1 MNEEFE
7 LQKRIASADPGRDAP
22 ELNHTVVTEASL
34 GKPRRQFGFRGLRLG
49 VGVGSVSLAVT
60 AVALAI
66 TLPAVMTPPALFT
79 VANSSSGGEK
89 LSSSAAGSSDMADS
103 LGYWPGWVSY
113 EYNAGSA
120 VSDTTGNGQV
130 FQGKL
135 VGDPLEILK
144 KMSTVFGI
152 TGEPVRD
159 EWSDDSYPS
168 YSITEENAYLSIY
181 WSGTGT
187 WSFSKW
193 ADYQDGCVQDST
205 DTANDEVQYCEPKP
219 TPELIPSA
227 SELRSETIS
236 LLQLVGLDFQ
246 EDSITI
252 YRDDWGAY
260 ASLPYLTDGIE
271 SGLQTYLNWGM
282 DGQLTYFSSH
292 SIELVARGS
301 FDTVS
306 AIDAVSRISEGR
318 WYGNPPERFYR
329 ALEGQMAP
337 DSRIASDGQVAGVTG
352 ETTAP
357 SDSSDLQDS
366 SEPATDPNAGKVDE
380 PLIVEDPNQNSE
392 PEIIQLTVERAEAT
406 MLSVWDSSGNYWLV
420 PGYVLF
426 NDQGWFDSV
435 ISLEEGV
442 IELPEPMV
450 MLPMDVN
457 QKGPAVSEMVD

>member
-1 MNEEFE
+1 M
-7 LQKRIASADPGRDAP
+7 AP
-22 ELNHTVVTEASL
+22 S
-34 GKPRRQFGFRGLRLG
+34 P
-49 VGVGSVSLAVT
+49 
-60 AVALAI
+60 
-66 TLPAVMTPPALFT
+66 LFT
-79 VANSSSGGEK
+79 VANSSGGDEK

-120 VSDTTGNGQV
+120 VSNTTGNGRV

-144 KMSTVFGI
+144 KMSILFGV

-168 YSITEENAYLSIY
+168 YSIIQENASLSIY
-181 WSGTGT
+181 WSGTGN
-187 WSFSKW
+187 WSFSNW
-193 ADYQDGCVQDST
+193 TDYQYDCVKDST
-205 DTANDEVQYCEPKP
+205 DTANSEVQFCEPQP

-227 SELRSETIS
+227 SELRSEAIS

-246 EDSITI
+246 ADSITI

-260 ASLPYLTDGIE
+260 ASLPYLTEGID

-282 DGQLTYFSSH
+282 DGKLTYFSSH

-306 AIDAVSRISEGR
+306 AVDAVSRISEGR
-318 WYGNPPERFYR
+318 WYGTPPERFYR
-329 ALEGQMAP
+329 ELVGEMTA
-337 DSRIASDGQVAGVTG
+337 DSRMAGSEPAEAGISDEVQSEPYLEDG
-352 ETTAP
+352 TA
-357 SDSSDLQDS
+357 
-366 SEPATDPNAGKVDE
+366 PATDPGAVQIDE
-380 PLIVEDPNQNSE
+380 PYIEDPNQNHE

-435 ISLEEGV
+435 ISLEEGI

>member
-22 ELNHTVVTEASL
+22 ELDHTVVTRASL
-34 GKPRRQFGFRGLRLG
+34 GTPRRQFGFRGLRLG
-49 VGVGSVSLAVT
+49 LGVGSISLAVT

-66 TLPAVMTPPALFT
+66 TLPAVMTPSPLFT
-79 VANSSSGGEK
+79 VANSSGGGEK
-89 LSSSAAGSSDMADS
+89 LSSGAASSSDMAES
-103 LGYWPGWVSY
+103 SVYWPGWISY
-113 EYNAGSA
+113 EYNAGPA

-130 FQGKL
+130 FQGNL
-135 VGDPLEILK
+135 VGEPLEILK
-144 KMSTVFGI
+144 EMSILFGV
-152 TGEPVRD
+152 TGEPIRD

-168 YSITEENAYLSIY
+168 YSITEENASLSIY

-187 WSFSKW
+187 WSFSNW
-193 ADYQDGCVQDST
+193 TNYQYDCAEDATETS
-205 DTANDEVQYCEPKP
+205 NDEFQSCEPQP

-227 SELRSETIS
+227 SELRSETVS
-236 LLQLVGLDFQ
+236 LLQAMGLDFQ
-246 EDSITI
+246 ADSITI

-260 ASLPYLTDGIE
+260 ASLPYLTGGID

-306 AIDAVSRISEGR
+306 ALDSVSRISEGR
-318 WYGNPPERFYR
+318 WYGNPPERFYQG
-329 ALEGQMAP
+329 LESRMAA
-337 DSRIASDGQVAGVTG
+337 DSRMASDGQKADANGV
-352 ETTAP
+352 EAQ
-357 SDSSDLQDS
+357 SDSYDPQDG
-366 SEPATDPNAGKVDE
+366 SEPTTDSDASQIDE
-380 PLIVEDPNQNSE
+380 PLVVEDPNQNDE
-392 PEIIQLTVERAEAT
+392 PEIIQLTVERAGAT

-435 ISLEEGV
+435 ISLKEGV

-450 MLPMDVN
+450 MLPMDEN
-457 QKGPAVSEMVD
+457 QKGPAVSEMID

>member
-22 ELNHTVVTEASL
+22 ELDHTVVTGASL

-49 VGVGSVSLAVT
+49 VGAGSVSLAVT
-60 AVALAI
+60 AVALAV
-66 TLPAVMTPPALFT
+66 TLPAAMTPPALFT
-79 VANSSSGGEK
+79 VADASGGSQK
-89 LSSSAAGSSDMADS
+89 LSSSAAGTSDTAES
-103 LGYWPGWVSY
+103 LGYWPGWISY
-113 EYNAGSA
+113 EYSAGPGVTDA
-120 VSDTTGNGQV
+120 TGNGQV

-135 VGDPLEILK
+135 VGDPIEILK
-144 KMSTVFGI
+144 KMSILFGV

-181 WSGTGT
+181 WSGTGN
-187 WSFSKW
+187 WSFSNW
-193 ADYQDGCVQDST
+193 TDYQYDCAV
-205 DTANDEVQYCEPKP
+205 DETETSIEEFQSCGPQP

-227 SELRSETIS
+227 SELRSEAV
-236 LLQLVGLDFQ
+236 LLLEQVGLDFQ
-246 EDSITI
+246 ADSITI

-260 ASLPYLTDGIE
+260 ASLPYLANGVE

-282 DGQLTYFSSH
+282 DGKLTYFSSH

-306 AIDAVSRISEGR
+306 ALEAVSRISEGR

-329 ALEGQMAP
+329 SLEGQMAA
-337 DSRIASDGQVAGVTG
+337 DSRVVN
-352 ETTAP
+352 
-357 SDSSDLQDS
+357 
-366 SEPATDPNAGKVDE
+366 SEPAQAGISDEVQSEPYLEDESAPAKDPDAVQIDE
-380 PLIVEDPNQNSE
+380 PYIEDPNQDYE

-406 MLSVWDSSGNYWLV
+406 MLSVWDSLGNYWLV

-450 MLPMDVN
+450 MLPMDEN
-457 QKGPAVSEMVD
+457 QKGPAVSEMID

>member
-22 ELNHTVVTEASL
+22 ELDHTVVTGASL

-49 VGVGSVSLAVT
+49 VGVGGFSLAVT
-60 AVALAI
+60 AVALAV

-79 VANSSSGGEK
+79 VAGSSSGGQK
-89 LSSSAAGSSDMADS
+89 LSSNAEGTSDTAES
-103 LGYWPGWVSY
+103 LGYWPGWISY
-113 EYNAGSA
+113 EYSAGPGVTDA
-120 VSDTTGNGQV
+120 TGNGQV

-135 VGDPLEILK
+135 VGDPIEILK
-144 KMSTVFGI
+144 KMSILFGV

-168 YSITEENAYLSIY
+168 YSITEKNAYLSIY
-181 WSGTGT
+181 WSGTGN
-187 WSFSKW
+187 WSFSNW
-193 ADYQDGCVQDST
+193 TDYQYDCAV
-205 DTANDEVQYCEPKP
+205 DETETSIEEFQSCGPQP

-227 SELRSETIS
+227 SELRSEAVS
-236 LLQLVGLDFQ
+236 LLEQVGLDFQ

>member
-22 ELNHTVVTEASL
+22 ELNHIVVTEASV
-34 GKPRRQFGFRGLRLG
+34 GKPRRQFGFRGVRLGLG
-49 VGVGSVSLAVT
+49 VGSLSLAAT

-66 TLPAVMTPPALFT
+66 TLPAVMAPSPLFT
-79 VANSSSGGEK
+79 VANSSGGDEK

-103 LGYWPGWVSY
+103 FGYWPGWVSY

-120 VSDTTGNGQV
+120 VSNTTGKGQV

-144 KMSTVFGI
+144 KMSILFGV

-168 YSITEENAYLSIY
+168 YSIIQENASLSIY
-181 WSGTGT
+181 WSGTGS
-187 WSFSKW
+187 WSFSNW
-193 ADYQDGCVQDST
+193 TDYQYDCVKDST
-205 DTANDEVQYCEPKP
+205 DTANSEVQFCEPQP

-227 SELRSETIS
+227 SELRSEAIS

-246 EDSITI
+246 ADSITI

-260 ASLPYLTDGIE
+260 ASLPYLTEGID

-282 DGQLTYFSSH
+282 DGTLTYFSSH

-318 WYGNPPERFYR
+318 WYGNPPESFYR
-329 ALEGQMAP
+329 ELVGEMTA
-337 DSRIASDGQVAGVTG
+337 DSRMAG
-352 ETTAP
+352 
-357 SDSSDLQDS
+357 
-366 SEPATDPNAGKVDE
+366 SEPAEAGISDEVQSEPYLEDGIAPAADPDAVQIDE
-380 PLIVEDPNQNSE
+380 PYIEDPNQNYE

-435 ISLEEGV
+435 ISLEEGI

>member
-49 VGVGSVSLAVT
+49 LGVGSVSLAVT
-60 AVALAI
+60 AVALAV
-66 TLPAVMTPPALFT
+66 TLPAVMAPSPLFT
-79 VANSSSGGEK
+79 VADASGGGQK
-89 LSSSAAGSSDMADS
+89 LSSTAEGTSDMADS
-103 LGYWPGWVSY
+103 SVYWPGWISY
-113 EYNAGSA
+113 EYSAGPGVTDA
-120 VSDTTGNGQV
+120 TGNGQV

-144 KMSTVFGI
+144 KMSILFGI

-181 WSGTGT
+181 WSGTGS
-187 WSFSKW
+187 WSFSNW
-193 ADYQDGCVQDST
+193 TDYQYDCVKDST
-205 DTANDEVQYCEPKP
+205 DTANSEVQFCEPQP

-227 SELRSETIS
+227 SELRSEAIS

-246 EDSITI
+246 ADSIAI

-260 ASLPYLTDGIE
+260 ASLPYLTEGID

-282 DGQLTYFSSH
+282 DGKLTYFSSH

-306 AIDAVSRISEGR
+306 AMEAVSRISEGR

-329 ALEGQMAP
+329 GLEGQMAP
-337 DSRIASDGQVAGVTG
+337 DSRVA
-352 ETTAP
+352 
-357 SDSSDLQDS
+357 S
-366 SEPATDPNAGKVDE
+366 SEPAQDGISDEVQSEPYLEDGTVPATDPDAVQIDE
-380 PLIVEDPNQNSE
+380 PYIEDPNQNYE

-457 QKGPAVSEMVD
+457 QKGPAVSEIID

>member
-7 LQKRIASADPGRDAP
+7 LQKRMASADPGRDAP
-22 ELNHTVVTEASL
+22 VLDHTVVTGASL
-34 GKPRRQFGFRGLRLG
+34 GKPQRQFGFRGLRLG
-49 VGVGSVSLAVT
+49 VGVGGFSLAVT
-60 AVALAI
+60 AVALAV

-79 VANSSSGGEK
+79 VADASGGGQK
-89 LSSSAAGSSDMADS
+89 LSSSAEGTSDMAES
-103 LGYWPGWVSY
+103 SVYWPSWISY
-113 EYNAGSA
+113 EYNAGPGVTDA
-120 VSDTTGNGQV
+120 TGSGQV

-135 VGDPLEILK
+135 VGDPLDILK
-144 KMSTVFGI
+144 KMSILFGV

-181 WSGTGT
+181 WSGTGS
-187 WSFSKW
+187 WSFSNW
-193 ADYQDGCVQDST
+193 SDYRYDCAADAAEAS
-205 DTANDEVQYCEPKP
+205 NDELQSCEPQP

-227 SELRSETIS
+227 SELKIEAVS
-236 LLQLVGLDFQ
+236 LLERAGLDFQ

-260 ASLPYLTDGIE
+260 ASLPYLTNSVE

-292 SIELVARGS
+292 SIELVPRGS

-329 ALEGQMAP
+329 SIEGQMAA
-337 DSRIASDGQVAGVTG
+337 DSR
-352 ETTAP
+352 TA
-357 SDSSDLQDS
+357 S
-366 SEPATDPNAGKVDE
+366 SEPVEAGISDEIQPEPYLEDGTAPATEPGAVSIDDPY
-380 PLIVEDPNQNSE
+380 IQDPNQNYE

-406 MLSVWDSSGNYWLV
+406 MLSVWDSLGNYWLV

-426 NDQGWFDSV
+426 NDQDWFDSV

-457 QKGPAVSEMVD
+457 QKGPAVSEMID

>member
-22 ELNHTVVTEASL
+22 ELDHTVVTKAAL
-34 GKPRRQFGFRGLRLG
+34 GKPRRHFGFRGLRVG
-49 VGVGSVSLAVT
+49 VGVGSFSLAVT
-60 AVALAI
+60 AVALAV

-79 VANSSSGGEK
+79 VADASGGGQK
-89 LSSSAAGSSDMADS
+89 LSSSAEGTSDMAES
-103 LGYWPGWVSY
+103 SVYWPGWMSY

-120 VSDTTGNGQV
+120 VSSATGNGQV

-144 KMSTVFGI
+144 KMSILFGI

-168 YSITEENAYLSIY
+168 YSITEENAYLGIY

-187 WSFSKW
+187 WSFSNW
-193 ADYQDGCVQDST
+193 TNYQSDCAEDATETS
-205 DTANDEVQYCEPKP
+205 NDEFQSCGPQP

-227 SELRSETIS
+227 SELRSEAVS
-236 LLQLVGLDFQ
+236 LLEQVGLDFQ
-246 EDSITI
+246 ADSITV

-260 ASLPYLTDGIE
+260 AYLPYLTGGID

-301 FDTVS
+301 FDTIS

-318 WYGNPPERFYR
+318 WYGNPPESFYR
-329 ALEGQMAP
+329 SLEGQIAA
-337 DSRIASDGQVAGVTG
+337 DSRMA
-352 ETTAP
+352 
-357 SDSSDLQDS
+357 S
-366 SEPATDPNAGKVDE
+366 SEPAEPGINDEIRSEPYLEDGTVPATEPDAVSIDE
-380 PLIVEDPNQNSE
+380 PLVLEDPNQDYE

-406 MLSVWDSSGNYWLV
+406 LLSVWDSLGNYWLV

-450 MLPMDVN
+450 MLPMDLN
-457 QKGPAVSEMVD
+457 QKGPAVSEMID

>member
-49 VGVGSVSLAVT
+49 LGVGSVSLAVT

-79 VANSSSGGEK
+79 VANSSGGGEK
-89 LSSSAAGSSDMADS
+89 LSSDATSSSDMAES
-103 LGYWPGWVSY
+103 SIYWPGWISY
-113 EYNAGSA
+113 EYNSGPA
-120 VSDTTGNGQV
+120 VSNTTGNGQV

-135 VGDPLEILK
+135 VGEPLEILK
-144 KMSTVFGI
+144 KMSILFGV

-159 EWSDDSYPS
+159 QWSDDSYPS
-168 YSITEENAYLSIY
+168 YSIAEENASLSIY
-181 WSGTGT
+181 WSGTGN
-187 WSFSKW
+187 WSFSNW
-193 ADYQDGCVQDST
+193 TDYQYDCVQDSI
-205 DTANDEVQYCEPKP
+205 DTANDEVRYCEPQP

-227 SELRSETIS
+227 SELRSEAVS

-246 EDSITI
+246 ADSITI

-260 ASLPYLTDGIE
+260 ASLPYLTGGID

-282 DGQLTYFSSH
+282 DGQLTYFASH

-318 WYGNPPERFYR
+318 WYGNPPERFYQG
-329 ALEGQMAP
+329 LEGQMAA
-337 DSRIASDGQVAGVTG
+337 DSRMA
-352 ETTAP
+352 
-357 SDSSDLQDS
+357 S
-366 SEPATDPNAGKVDE
+366 SEPAESGISDEIQSEPYLEDGTEPAKDPDAVQIDE
-380 PLIVEDPNQNSE
+380 PYIEDPNQDYE

-406 MLSVWDSSGNYWLV
+406 MLSVWDSLGNYWLV

-457 QKGPAVSEMVD
+457 QKGPAVSEMID

>member
-49 VGVGSVSLAVT
+49 LGVGSVSLAVT

-79 VANSSSGGEK
+79 VANSSGGGEK
-89 LSSSAAGSSDMADS
+89 LSSDATSSSDMAES
-103 LGYWPGWVSY
+103 SIYWPGWISY
-113 EYNAGSA
+113 EYNSGPA
-120 VSDTTGNGQV
+120 VSNTTGNGQV

-135 VGDPLEILK
+135 VGEPLEILK
-144 KMSTVFGI
+144 KMSILFGV

-159 EWSDDSYPS
+159 QWSDDSYPS
-168 YSITEENAYLSIY
+168 YSIAEENASLSIY
-181 WSGTGT
+181 WSGTGN
-187 WSFSKW
+187 WSFSNW
-193 ADYQDGCVQDST
+193 TDYQYDCVQDSI
-205 DTANDEVQYCEPKP
+205 DTANDEVRYCEPQP

-227 SELRSETIS
+227 SELRSEAVS

-246 EDSITI
+246 ADSITI

-260 ASLPYLTDGIE
+260 ASLPYLTGGID

-282 DGQLTYFSSH
+282 DGQLTYFASH

-318 WYGNPPERFYR
+318 WYGNPPERFYQG
-329 ALEGQMAP
+329 LEGQMAA
-337 DSRIASDGQVAGVTG
+337 DSRMA
-352 ETTAP
+352 
-357 SDSSDLQDS
+357 S
-366 SEPATDPNAGKVDE
+366 SEPAESGISDEIQSEPYLEDGTEPAKDPDAVQIDE
-380 PLIVEDPNQNSE
+380 PYIEDPNQDYE

-406 MLSVWDSSGNYWLV
+406 MLSVWDSLGNYWLV

-442 IELPEPMV
+442 IELPETMV

-457 QKGPAVSEMVD
+457 QKGPAVSEMID

>member
-22 ELNHTVVTEASL
+22 ELDHTVVTKAAL
-34 GKPRRQFGFRGLRLG
+34 GKPRRHFGFRGLRLG
-49 VGVGSVSLAVT
+49 VGVGSFSLAVT
-60 AVALAI
+60 AVALAV

-79 VANSSSGGEK
+79 VADASGGGQK
-89 LSSSAAGSSDMADS
+89 LSSSAEGTSDMAES
-103 LGYWPGWVSY
+103 SVYWPGWISY
-113 EYNAGSA
+113 EYNAGPVVTDA
-120 VSDTTGNGQV
+120 TGNGQV

-135 VGDPLEILK
+135 VGDPLDILK
-144 KMSTVFGI
+144 KMSIIFGV

-168 YSITEENAYLSIY
+168 YSITEENANLNIY
-181 WSGTGT
+181 WSGTGS
-187 WSFSKW
+187 WSFSNW
-193 ADYQDGCVQDST
+193 TDYRYECAADATETSS
-205 DTANDEVQYCEPKP
+205 DELQSCGPQP

-227 SELRSETIS
+227 SELKIEAVS
-236 LLQLVGLDFQ
+236 LLEQVGLDFQ

-260 ASLPYLTDGIE
+260 ASLPYLANGVE

-301 FDTVS
+301 FDTIS

-318 WYGNPPERFYR
+318 WYGNPPESFYR
-329 ALEGQMAP
+329 SLEGQIAA
-337 DSRIASDGQVAGVTG
+337 DSRMA
-352 ETTAP
+352 
-357 SDSSDLQDS
+357 S
-366 SEPATDPNAGKVDE
+366 SEPAESGISDEIRSEPYLEDGTAPAIEPDAVSIDE
-380 PLIVEDPNQNSE
+380 PYTEDPNQDYE

-406 MLSVWDSSGNYWLV
+406 LLSVWDSSGNYWLV

-450 MLPMDVN
+450 MLPMDLN
-457 QKGPAVSEMVD
+457 QKGPAVSEMID